1 MIRHIVA
8 LRFRAGTPQETK
20 LGLYRDLAALAGH
33 IDGIIDFR
41 HFENVSVETELV
53 RGATICSGSISAMWR
68 CATPIL
74 RMPLTRR
81 SARGSWQSL
90 KAELTASLSRISRC
104 DAC

>member
-53 RGATICSGSISAMWR
+53 RGGNDLFWFDFRDVAVRDAYLEDAAHKAIG
-68 CATPIL
+68 
-74 RMPLTRR
+74 
-81 SARGSWQSL
+81 ARIV
-90 KAELTASLSRISRC
+90 AELEGGIDGVFVADIAL
-104 DAC
+104 